1 MNCVYFVMS
10 GAVEI
15 LRSATQE
22 DVERE
27 LSGNTSIEHSF
38 TVDIDESLMLDC
50 SVIGDGMMPIGAVNG
65 RLHIDR
71 LKVGVLV
78 APCSSAAQLLCGCSS
93 GCVRQLLCECSACLG
108 AVCQVA
114 FCVMRVHWWLGPP
127 EGS

>member
-1 MNCVYFVMS
+1 MLTTLPKCLRLSTVHGVCCLQGQPMNCVYFVMS

-27 LSGNTSIEHSF
+27 FSGNTSIEHSF

-50 SVIGDGMMPIGAVNG
+50 SVVGDGMMPIGAVNG

-71 LKVGVLV
+71 LKVCATLMLRGDPTPLLAGCGTFHRALLPVL
-78 APCSSAAQLLCGCSS
+78 
-93 GCVRQLLCECSACLG
+93 
-108 AVCQVA
+108 
-114 FCVMRVHWWLGPP
+114 
-127 EGS
+127 

>member
-27 LSGNTSIEHSF
+27 FSGNTSIEHSF

-50 SVIGDGMMPIGAVNG
+50 SVVGDMPIGTVNG

-71 LKVGVLV
+71 LKVGAKCLV
-78 APCSSAAQLLCGCSS
+78 HCYISIKPFSAVFSRSSYA
-93 GCVRQLLCECSACLG
+93 
-108 AVCQVA
+108 
-114 FCVMRVHWWLGPP
+114 
-127 EGS
+127 

>member
-15 LRSATQE
+15 LRSATPE

-50 SVIGDGMMPIGAVNG
+50 SVIGDGMMPTGAVNG

-71 LKVGVLV
+71 LKVG
-78 APCSSAAQLLCGCSS
+78 S
-93 GCVRQLLCECSACLG
+93 GVVPG
-108 AVCQVA
+108 
-114 FCVMRVHWWLGPP
+114 
-127 EGS
+127 

>member
-27 LSGNTSIEHSF
+27 LSGNTSVEHSF

-71 LKVGVLV
+71 LKVCCV
-78 APCSSAAQLLCGCSS
+78 ATPCPLLLGCYNDVVTVAAVPCPHRSSRVKGGSCRLLPPVCGNKICHS
-93 GCVRQLLCECSACLG
+93 
-108 AVCQVA
+108 
-114 FCVMRVHWWLGPP
+114 
-127 EGS
+127 

>member
-27 LSGNTSIEHSF
+27 FSGNTSIEHSF

-50 SVIGDGMMPIGAVNG
+50 SVVGDMPIGAVNG

-71 LKVGVLV
+71 LKVGAICPLHRYVFSSTSPLFWL
-78 APCSSAAQLLCGCSS
+78 SAA
-93 GCVRQLLCECSACLG
+93 
-108 AVCQVA
+108 
-114 FCVMRVHWWLGPP
+114 MPT
-127 EGS
+127 

>member
-71 LKVGVLV
+71 LKVCVLIQH
-78 APCSSAAQLLCGCSS
+78 SSTAAVQVLPWLCAATTVRVQRLFRSS
-93 GCVRQLLCECSACLG
+93 GPSSL
-108 AVCQVA
+108 
-114 FCVMRVHWWLGPP
+114 
-127 EGS
+127 

>member
-22 DVERE
+22 DMERE
-27 LSGNTSIEHSF
+27 FSGNTSIEHSF

-50 SVIGDGMMPIGAVNG
+50 SVVGDGMMPIGAVNG

-71 LKVGVLV
+71 LKVCATLIMLRGDPPTPLL
-78 APCSSAAQLLCGCSS
+78 AGWLLQSANAARST
-93 GCVRQLLCECSACLG
+93 VRCCRCCRA
-108 AVCQVA
+108 
-114 FCVMRVHWWLGPP
+114 RRP
-127 EGS
+127 